1 MNDKCSNCGAWMGLH
16 HYETMQCPKN
26 GMEAPVGR
34 RQEYDRTVFVPDTSE
49 EKQDLIIRIEALEA
63 KIERLLAM
71 FPSAAERKE

>member
-16 HYETMQCPKN
+16 HFETMQCPKN

-34 RQEYDRTVFVPDTSE
+34 RQEYDRTVFVPDTGDENE
-49 EKQDLIIRIEALEA
+49 ELRARVIALE
-63 KIERLLAM
+63 KKVERLLAM